1 MLERKNPYRV
11 QLPAAGKHPIWTI
24 ALVLI
29 IAACAQTGGTT
40 AEQRMEAPPAPA
52 MSGMDSTDEGWPRE
66 IITAKGTIVIYQPQ
80 PEKLAGDRLSARAAI
95 AIELKG
101 GKEPVY
107 GAVWMDSRLETDR
120 SDRTA
125 TITEIS
131 VTQMRLPE
139 KYREHT
145 EDLGALLETEIP
157 KWNLPISLD
166 RLLTS
171 LDLAQTRSEASQKII
186 TDPPRILFSTE
197 PAVLISIDG
206 EPRLQ
211 QEDGSALMR
220 VINTPFT
227 LLLDPSS
234 NTYYLNADAEAWYQS
249 GDILGEWSLA
259 KQVPAEVAKRAPK
272 VETEAKT
279 QQDNGQKNGQGDGR
293 AGEPGPPSRI
303 VIATEPTELIVTE
316 GKPEFTPVA
325 GTELLFMS
333 NTDSDVLL
341 DVASQQYY
349 VVLAGRWYISS
360 QLDGKWSY
368 VKGGNLP
375 ADFANIPEDSDVAT
389 VLYAVPGTELSKEA
403 VLDAHIP
410 QTAKI
415 DRNRATLEVEYDG
428 EPKFESIAG
437 IGLHYAVNAALPVIR
452 ADAKYYA
459 VDNGVWFVASK
470 ATGPWQVAT
479 SVPVAIYTIE
489 PDSPLYPVTFV
500 RIYKVTPEFVYV
512 GYTPGYTNTYVYE
525 STIVYGTGYWYPGWY
540 GRYYYPRPA
549 TWGFGVRWNPWTGWG
564 FGFSYSAGPFTFG
577 IGRGSWY
584 RGGWWGPSRYRGY
597 RQGYRHGYRRGYDA
611 GYHRGTRQ
619 NLYNNHGQ
627 ARVARDQRQSKRA
640 NVSANRANNVY
651 TDRKGDVY
659 RKTDQGWQT
668 RSSAAWQASN
678 TGANRPETLNRSSK
692 ARQRG
697 TQRAG
702 AYRQSRGRGG
712 RGGGRRGP

>member
-1 MLERKNPYRV
+1 MFKQKTQYRV
-11 QLPAAGKHPIWTI
+11 QLPVAGKQPIWAI

-29 IAACAQTGGTT
+29 IAACAQTGGKTG
-40 AEQRMEAPPAPA
+40 EQRMDAPPAPA
-52 MSGMDSTDEGWPRE
+52 MSGAKATDEGWPRE
-66 IITAKGTIVIYQPQ
+66 IPTVKGTVIIYQPQ
-80 PEKLAGDRLSARAAI
+80 PEQLAGDRLSARAAI

-107 GAVWMDSRLETDR
+107 GAIWMDSRLETDR
-120 SDRTA
+120 SDRAA
-125 TITEIS
+125 TITEVSI
-131 VTQMRLPE
+131 TQVRLPE
-139 KYREHT
+139 EQRKYSE
-145 EDLGALLETEIP
+145 ELGALLEKEIP
-157 KWNLPISLD
+157 KWDLPISMD

-171 LDLAQTRSEASQKII
+171 LDLAQTRFAASEKIN

-206 EPRLQ
+206 EPRLH
-211 QEDGSALMR
+211 QEDGSTLMR

-227 LLLDPSS
+227 LLMDPSN
-234 NTYYLNADAEAWYQS
+234 NTYYLNADAGVWYQA

-259 KQVPAEVAKRAPK
+259 KQVPTEIAKRAPA
-272 VETEAKT
+272 VEAESKT
-279 QQDNGQKNGQGDGR
+279 RQDDDPDDNQ
-293 AGEPGPPSRI
+293 AGEPGPPPRI
-303 VIATEPTELIVTE
+303 IIATEPSELIVVE

-349 VVLAGRWYISS
+349 AVLAGRWYTAE

-368 VKGGNLP
+368 VSGENLP
-375 ADFANIPEDSDVAT
+375 ADFAKIPEDSDVAT
-389 VLYAVPGTELSKEA
+389 VLYAVPGTELSREA
-403 VLDAHIP
+403 VLDSHIP

-415 DRNRATLEVEYDG
+415 DRNKATLEVEYDG
-428 EPKFESIAG
+428 EPKFEPISG
-437 IGLHYAVNAALPVIR
+437 TGLHYAVNTALPVIR

-459 VDNGVWFVASK
+459 VDNGVWFIAGN
-470 ATGPWQVAT
+470 AAGPWQVAT
-479 SVPVAIYTIE
+479 SVPVEIYTIE

-549 TWGFGVRWNPWTGWG
+549 TWGFSVRWNPWTGWG
-564 FGFSYSAGPFTFG
+564 FGLSYSTGPFTFG

-611 GYHRGTRQ
+611 GYRRGARQ

-627 ARVARDQRQSKRA
+627 AQVARNQRQSNRA
-640 NVSANRANNVY
+640 NVSANRTNNVY

-668 RSSAAWQASN
+668 RSNATWQASN
-678 TGANRPETLNRSSK
+678 AGTSRPETLSRSSQ